1 MNDYLYRISVALG
14 GMLSCMPTLP
24 GSEALVNVLNK
35 TLRHDIPAKT
45 LSLLE
50 GRALQAQVADIGVRF
65 DFAVSDGVFE
75 ALPEPG
81 EVDLK
86 MSATFEDF
94 RSVIGGETPFDTLFY
109 SRRIVLEGDLDIGF
123 AVKEMF
129 SDMDFGT
136 TSLET
141 VMQLWRTNMPRDLG
155 V

>member
-45 LSLLE
+45 LLK
-50 GRALQAQVADIGVRF
+50 VVRCRRRLPTL
-65 DFAVSDGVFE
+65 ACVSISRY
-75 ALPEPG
+75 AMAYSKRSEPR

-94 RSVIGGETPFDTLFY
+94 RAVIGGETPFDTLFY

-141 VMQLWRTNMPRDLG
+141 VMQLWRTNMPRNLG
-155 V
+155 A